1 MEAALEHEPEPAAVY
16 VPRALGSGEPLDRK
30 RLLAAPLKTLPRP
43 TILDAPITKLRGAGP
58 KLAEAAAEMGISSLG
73 DLLRHLPHGYRDR
86 AEPVGLAD
94 LKLGEEA
101 TVKVE
106 VSRAK
111 VRPTRRRR
119 LTILEADV
127 SDATGQTKAIW
138 FNRAWLAD
146 RLHPGTRLFLH
157 GKLEKRGF
165 TVAEHEFLDSSEAGL
180 HTTGIVPV
188 HAASER
194 LRPQRIREWAWQAI
208 PLARHAVE
216 PVPGRLRRELRLAG
230 AEDALVAS
238 HFPPDEHAAEAAR
251 ERLAFEELFL
261 YQAALVSRRGRRVS
275 GKRGIRLPER
285 GGQAAAWIDSLPF
298 ELTGDQRR
306 AIDEIDEDLAAAQP
320 MQRLLMGEVGS
331 GKAQPLDSLVL
342 TPAGFAR
349 MGDLTVGDEV
359 VNPTGERTTVTGVFP
374 QGERDVYRVWFS
386 DGTHADC
393 DLEHLW
399 QVRTS
404 TARWREDRPKV
415 MSLNEIAADLRRPSG
430 YAKWHVELPEAAD
443 LECGEPRPIDPY
455 TLGLLLGDGGLSR
468 PDRVRFTSSDDEL
481 VDALRAAV
489 APECELRQEPHR
501 PYDWKVVRTNPD
513 TTQVLA
519 QVSENKPETL
529 AQAYR
534 SGATSEAI
542 ATRVTY
548 TAGTVRRR
556 LKDLGVTIRPA
567 HPLPSPLREQLA
579 SLGLMGKNASQK
591 FVPKPY
597 LNAPVRDRHA
607 LLQGLLDTDGTL
619 DNSRGCN
626 VTFTSISRQLAEDVA
641 WLVRSLGGRARCRHQ
656 RKRSGSS
663 WRTSV
668 IVPAGYPPFRLHR
681 KATLVKRRTKYAN
694 PAKAIER
701 IERLGKKEVQC
712 ISVAHTNQLYITDEF
727 TITHNT
733 VVALYAMLRAIEAG
747 HQAALMAPTETLAEQ
762 HFRTLE
768 TLLASEPVA
777 STLLTSATPASRRR
791 ELLDSLA
798 AGQPQ
803 LVVGT
808 HALIEEAVEFSSLAV
823 AVVDEQHRFGVRQ
836 RAALDAKGPGGRLP
850 HVLHMTATPIPRTLS
865 LTAYGDLDT
874 TALRELPA
882 GRQPIRTRVVDEESR
897 PAAYEFIRARLR
909 EGRQAFVVCPL
920 VADSEA
926 VQAKAAEAEAKR
938 LAATDLRDFRVALL
952 HGQMSSE
959 QKGRAMEAFA
969 SGAADVLVATT
980 VIEVGIDVPNA
991 TVMLVEG
998 AERFG
1003 LSQLHQ
1009 LRGRVGRGEHESF
1022 CILFGDPESD
1032 AARARLDAIAEEGDG
1047 FALAE
1052 VDLSIR
1058 GEGEILGTRQ
1068 HGLPRFRAAT
1078 LPEDTALLLE
1088 ARRRVLEL
1096 RERHGSLEAASLG
1109 PLMDEARRRFGD
1121 ERREQIAA

>member
-1 MEAALEHEPEPAAVY
+1 METALDRAPEPAGADL
-16 VPRALGSGEPLDRK
+16 PRALGSGDPLDRDV
-30 RLLAAPLKTLPRP
+30 LLAAPLKTLPRP
-43 TILDAPITKLRGAGP
+43 SILDAPITKLRGAGP
-58 KLAEAAAEMGISSLG
+58 KLSAAAEEMGIASLG

-94 LKLGEEA
+94 LRLGEEA
-101 TVKVE
+101 TVEVE
-106 VSRAK
+106 VVSAK

-119 LTILEADV
+119 LTILEAQV
-127 SDATGQTKAIW
+127 SDSSGKATAVW

-146 RLHPGTRLFLH
+146 RLNEGTRLLLH

-165 TVAEHEFLDSSEAGL
+165 TVAEHEFLDSSDAVGL

-188 HAASER
+188 HPASER
-194 LRPQRIREWAWQAI
+194 LRPQRIREWAWQAM
-208 PLARHAVE
+208 PQARHAVE
-216 PVPGRLRRELRLAG
+216 PVPGRLRRELRMAT

-238 HFPPDEHAAEAAR
+238 HFPTDEHAAEAAR

-261 YQAALVSRRGRRVS
+261 YQAALVTRRGRRVAGERGIS
-275 GKRGIRLPER
+275 LPKRGAGVE
-285 GGQAAAWIDSLPF
+285 AWLGSLPF

-306 AIDEIDEDLAAAQP
+306 AIDEIDDDLGRAQP

-331 GKAQPLDSLVL
+331 GK
-342 TPAGFAR
+342 
-349 MGDLTVGDEV
+349 TVICV
-359 VNPTGERTTVTGVFP
+359 
-374 QGERDVYRVWFS
+374 
-386 DGTHADC
+386 
-393 DLEHLW
+393 
-399 QVRTS
+399 
-404 TARWREDRPKV
+404 
-415 MSLNEIAADLRRPSG
+415 
-430 YAKWHVELPEAAD
+430 
-443 LECGEPRPIDPY
+443 
-455 TLGLLLGDGGLSR
+455 
-468 PDRVRFTSSDDEL
+468 
-481 VDALRAAV
+481 
-489 APECELRQEPHR
+489 
-501 PYDWKVVRTNPD
+501 
-513 TTQVLA
+513 
-519 QVSENKPETL
+519 
-529 AQAYR
+529 
-534 SGATSEAI
+534 
-542 ATRVTY
+542 
-548 TAGTVRRR
+548 
-556 LKDLGVTIRPA
+556 
-567 HPLPSPLREQLA
+567 
-579 SLGLMGKNASQK
+579 
-591 FVPKPY
+591 
-597 LNAPVRDRHA
+597 
-607 LLQGLLDTDGTL
+607 
-619 DNSRGCN
+619 
-626 VTFTSISRQLAEDVA
+626 
-641 WLVRSLGGRARCRHQ
+641 
-656 RKRSGSS
+656 
-663 WRTSV
+663 
-668 IVPAGYPPFRLHR
+668 
-681 KATLVKRRTKYAN
+681 
-694 PAKAIER
+694 
-701 IERLGKKEVQC
+701 
-712 ISVAHTNQLYITDEF
+712 
-727 TITHNT
+727 
-733 VVALYAMLRAIEAG
+733 YAMLRAIEAG

-768 TLLASEPVA
+768 TLLAADPVSA
-777 STLLTSATPASRRR
+777 TLLTSATPAARRR

-823 AVVDEQHRFGVRQ
+823 VVVDEQHRFGVRQ
-836 RAALDAKGPGGRLP
+836 RSALDEKGPGRRLP

-882 GRQPIRTRVVDEESR
+882 GRQPITTRVVDEESR

-938 LAATDLRDFRVALL
+938 LAATELRDFRVALL

-959 QKGRAMEAFA
+959 QKAGAMDAFA
-969 SGAADVLVATT
+969 SGTADVLVATT
-980 VIEVGIDVPNA
+980 VVEVGIDVANA

-1009 LRGRVGRGEHESF
+1009 LRGRVGRGEHPSF

-1032 AARARLDAIAEEGDG
+1032 AARARLEAIAEQGDG

-1052 VDLSIR
+1052 VDLAIR

-1096 RERHGSLEAASLG
+1096 RERHDSLEASALG

-1121 ERREQIAA
+1121 ERQEQIAA

>member
-1 MEAALEHEPEPAAVY
+1 MEAALEHEHESAAFY
-16 VPRALGSGEPLDRK
+16 VPRGLGSGERLDREQ
-30 RLLAAPLKTLPRP
+30 LLDAPLKTLPRP
-43 TILDAPITKLRGAGP
+43 SILDAPITKLRGAGP
-58 KLAEAAAEMGISSLG
+58 KLSAAAEEMGIASLG

-86 AEPVGLAD
+86 ARPVSLAD
-94 LKLGEEA
+94 LRLGEEA
-101 TVKVE
+101 TVEVE
-106 VSRAK
+106 VASAK
-111 VRPTRRRR
+111 LRPTRRRR
-119 LTILEADV
+119 LTILEAQI
-127 SDATGQTKAIW
+127 SDGSAKTKAVW

-146 RLHPGTRLFLH
+146 RLVPGARLLLR

-165 TVAEHEFLDSSEAGL
+165 NVAEHEFLDGETTTPAGL

-188 HAASER
+188 HPASER
-194 LRPQRIREWAWQAI
+194 LRPQRIREWVWQAI
-208 PLARHAVE
+208 PQARHAVE
-216 PVPGRLRRELRLAG
+216 PVPGRLRRELRMA
-230 AEDALVAS
+230 AAQDALVAS
-238 HFPPDEHAAEAAR
+238 HFPADEHAAEAAR

-261 YQAALVSRRGRRVS
+261 YQAALVTRRGRRVS
-275 GKRGIRLPER
+275 GKRGIQLPER
-285 GGQAAAWIDSLPF
+285 GASVESWLGSLPF

-306 AIDEIDEDLAAAQP
+306 AIGEIDDDLLQSQP

-331 GKAQPLDSLVL
+331 GK
-342 TPAGFAR
+342 
-349 MGDLTVGDEV
+349 
-359 VNPTGERTTVTGVFP
+359 
-374 QGERDVYRVWFS
+374 
-386 DGTHADC
+386 
-393 DLEHLW
+393 
-399 QVRTS
+399 
-404 TARWREDRPKV
+404 
-415 MSLNEIAADLRRPSG
+415 
-430 YAKWHVELPEAAD
+430 
-443 LECGEPRPIDPY
+443 
-455 TLGLLLGDGGLSR
+455 
-468 PDRVRFTSSDDEL
+468 
-481 VDALRAAV
+481 
-489 APECELRQEPHR
+489 
-501 PYDWKVVRTNPD
+501 
-513 TTQVLA
+513 
-519 QVSENKPETL
+519 
-529 AQAYR
+529 
-534 SGATSEAI
+534 
-542 ATRVTY
+542 
-548 TAGTVRRR
+548 
-556 LKDLGVTIRPA
+556 
-567 HPLPSPLREQLA
+567 
-579 SLGLMGKNASQK
+579 
-591 FVPKPY
+591 
-597 LNAPVRDRHA
+597 
-607 LLQGLLDTDGTL
+607 
-619 DNSRGCN
+619 
-626 VTFTSISRQLAEDVA
+626 
-641 WLVRSLGGRARCRHQ
+641 
-656 RKRSGSS
+656 
-663 WRTSV
+663 
-668 IVPAGYPPFRLHR
+668 
-681 KATLVKRRTKYAN
+681 
-694 PAKAIER
+694 
-701 IERLGKKEVQC
+701 
-712 ISVAHTNQLYITDEF
+712 
-727 TITHNT
+727 T
-733 VVALYAMLRAIEAG
+733 VVALYAMLRSIEAG

-768 TLLASEPVA
+768 TLLSREPVPA
-777 STLLTSATPASRRR
+777 TLLTSATPQARRR

-882 GRQPIRTRVVDEESR
+882 GRRPITTRVVDEESR

-938 LAATDLRDFRVALL
+938 LAASELRDFRVALL
-952 HGQMSSE
+952 HGQMTSE
-959 QKGRAMEAFA
+959 QKARAMDSFA
-969 SGAADVLVATT
+969 SGEADVLVATT

-1009 LRGRVGRGEHESF
+1009 LRGRVGRGEHASY

-1068 HGLPRFRAAT
+1068 HGLPRFRAAS